1 MSSNKPFPSSDLDV
15 FKENSTI
22 LDHFVNSQENEH
34 PDRFNRKRP
43 TITGIIKEA
52 FNVRTDISNMN
63 ETLIG
68 QSRWDVV
75 PKNTSLSLGGD
86 NGALNKQAQALFN
99 RTVMLKVHA
108 REALRR
114 SYLESGL
121 VLVPGSFEDGGK
133 LETIADVMLEEKT
146 GKVYSWVGSFPK
158 VVNKDS
164 LPTNEVEWKES
175 TETLRSALLT
185 GPLSKNDE
193 RLSLRDFKSV
203 VDFQLSCDGVTDDT
217 LKWNAMVEKLDTT
230 LTPAFI
236 PFGKN
241 VLLRAGTKLPKA
253 GVCGAGRMTS
263 IITIKHDPAHTSET
277 VGLIYGSVGAWAN
290 SYGSIQGVKIQVE
303 NENESPI
310 VLLKINTVS
319 RGAGMRDVTL
329 HCGTGCCV
337 GVEDFYYYQFDNV
350 VFEGKYIPD
359 NEVGPS
365 NTLKGCA
372 FKQLGNKE
380 INNIQFNKCD
390 FRYLE
395 KAFQAAGTFIGSNAI
410 GLYNCSIEKMGKGLG
425 TLNGW
430 LVTFNEGYWE
440 KLGLNRN
447 YAANEFSLFSCGAGN
462 VTATNV
468 LINLGSLPATNPL
481 IEAVLCEI
489 QFNSCA
495 GSLPTNFSSSVLRQI
510 NYSTKGVLKNN
521 NTPFLDNGLQR
532 GYNAL
537 PQQHV
542 GGYSSSAPNSSF
554 VNAVETIGFSRNKLS
569 FLVGKF
575 TNQYALPEKNVCN
588 IMLPT
593 NSVFMFTLEGTVS
606 HFREDTLV
614 NELLK
619 ISGSGIIDTTSN
631 TNQTLT
637 FINNKGL
644 GVEFDTSWDAPYFI
658 RYGNVENN
666 SYRKYEL
673 VFSEKTQR
681 GYPRTILIT
690 CTVNLFFISG
700 TNKSIGIVA
709 L

>member
-15 FKENSTI
+15 FKENSLI
-22 LDHFVNSQENEH
+22 LDNFVNSQENEH
-34 PDRFNRKRP
+34 PDRFARKRP

-68 QSRWDVV
+68 QSRWDAV

-99 RTVMLKVHA
+99 RTVMLKAHA

-114 SYLESGL
+114 TYLEAGYNL
-121 VLVPGSFEDGGK
+121 VEGSFEDGAN
-133 LETIADVMLEEKT
+133 LETIADVLLEEKT
-146 GKVYSWVGSFPK
+146 GKVYSWTGGFPK
-158 VVNKDS
+158 VVNKAS
-164 LPTNEVEWKES
+164 LPSSELEWRENTEV
-175 TETLRSALLT
+175 LRDALIS
-185 GPLSKNDE
+185 GPLSENDE
-193 RLSLRDFKSV
+193 GLTLRDFKSV
-203 VDFQLSCDGVTDDT
+203 VDFRLKCDGVTDDT
-217 LKWNAMVEKLDTT
+217 SLWNIMVEKLDST

-253 GVCGAGRMTS
+253 GVFGAGRMSS
-263 IITIKHDPAHTSET
+263 IITIKHDSTHTSET
-277 VGLIYGSVGAWAN
+277 VGLVYGTVGLWAN

-303 NENESPI
+303 NENNSPI
-310 VLLKINTVS
+310 VLLKLNTVS

-365 NTLKGCA
+365 NTLNGCA

-395 KAFQAAGTFIGSNAI
+395 KAFQSAGTFVGSNAI
-410 GLYNCSIEKMGKGLG
+410 GLNNCSIEKMGKGLG
-425 TLNGW
+425 SLNGW
-430 LVTFNEGYWE
+430 LVSFNEGYWE

-447 YAANEFSLFSCGAGN
+447 YAANECSLFSCGAGN
-462 VTATNV
+462 ITATNV
-468 LINLGSLPATNPL
+468 LINLGSLPAGNPL
-481 IEAVLCEI
+481 IEAVLCEL

-495 GSLPTNFSSSVLRQI
+495 GTLPTNFSSTVLRTI
-510 NYSTKGVLKNN
+510 TYSTKGVLKNN

-542 GGYSSSAPNSSF
+542 GGYSNFVSNTSF
-554 VNAVETIGFSRNKLS
+554 ANAVETLDFSRNKLS
-569 FLVGKF
+569 FLVGKYSK
-575 TNQYALPEKNVCN
+575 QYSLPEKNACN
-588 IMLPT
+588 ILLPT
-593 NSVFMFTLEGTVS
+593 NSIFMLTLEGTVS
-606 HFREDTLV
+606 HFREDTRT

-619 ISGSGIIDTTSN
+619 ISGSTVIDTTLN
-631 TNQTLT
+631 APQALA
-637 FINNKGL
+637 FINNKIGT
-644 GVEFDTSWDAPYFI
+644 EFDTSWDAPYFI
-658 RYGNVENN
+658 RYGEVENN
-666 SYRKYEL
+666 GYRKYEL

-681 GYPRTILIT
+681 GYPRTVLIT
-690 CTVNLFFISG
+690 CTVNLFYISG
-700 TNKSIGIVA
+700 TNKSVGIVA